1 MAVIAMC
8 AGPHPSVNHFQGRV
22 GCGADKDVPAVV
34 TQGSGPR
41 DSCAKSFLA
50 GERIDHGDGPRI
62 GRQVG
67 QSDLRFICLGGAGNE
82 AVWNSAAIRF
92 WGSVGCAGAGIT
104 IPAGYSGEG
113 VPFGLTFIAR
123 SCMEPQ
129 LIQIASAFEAA
140 TTARRV
146 PTCLGIETSRASRS
160 GDGMCANP
168 DGDGASCAQVV

>member
-1 MAVIAMC
+1 MARCEWDQEKAYLRAKEAV
-8 AGPHPSVNHFQGRV
+8 AGYVVEAVDKQFEEHKLDAIV
-22 GCGADKDVPAVV
+22 GPTNSRIYKLAAIGGYPGKGVRGVRGEEV
-34 TQGSGPR
+34 
-41 DSCAKSFLA
+41 CAK
-50 GERIDHGDGPRI
+50 
-62 GRQVG
+62 VM
-67 QSDLRFICLGGAGNE
+67 NK
-82 AVWNSAAIRF
+82 
-92 WGSVGCAGAGIT
+92 SVVCAGAGIT

-146 PTCLGIETSRASRS
+146 PTFLGIETSRASRS

-168 DGDGASCAQVV
+168 DGDGASCTQVV